1 MFGTWSASTWVILIV
16 DVVAVV
22 IVVLFLKSKIQ
33 HKIREVEARQA
44 HERLQQKRANQPDD
58 EAKPRP

>member
-1 MFGTWSASTWVILIV
+1 MFGTWTASTWVILIV

-44 HERLQQKRANQPDD
+44 HERLQLSLIHI
-58 EAKPRP
+58 

>member
-1 MFGTWSASTWVILIV
+1 MILIV

-44 HERLQQKRANQPDD
+44 HERLQQKRANRADD

>member
-33 HKIREVEARQA
+33 HKIREGEARQA
-44 HERLQQKRANQPDD
+44 HERLQQKRANQADD